1 MFSFNLFVCLEQRP
15 PVTILIYISFFCPKT
30 PITFTRLK
38 LQVTLCTMAT
48 LRRDTLEPGSAR
60 EAIAMLCRVRM
71 AGWLPSSFKLKC
83 LPHFSRH
90 HLEVLDRHT
99 EFSGP
104 WQLLHPLP
112 DSGQLQLSLNFSI
125 AARWAKAKNQPNLG
139 EI

>member
-60 EAIAMLCRVRM
+60 EAIATLCRVRM
-71 AGWLPSSFKLKC
+71 AGWLPSSALNC
-83 LPHFSRH
+83 LLFFSRH

-125 AARWAKAKNQPNLG
+125 AARWVKAKNQLSLG